1 MTSEICQI
9 WLIYTFEKTFTPRL
23 TVTKRENFCLNQI
36 ASAYGAPGASDHTIS
51 NRDDNLI
58 NKRDNNR
65 TFKNR
70 FWTKSSYEFRTEIR
84 LKIHYHV

>member
-1 MTSEICQI
+1 MTSQICQI
-9 WLIYTFEKTFTPRL
+9 WLIYIFEKSFTPRL
-23 TVTKRENFCLNQI
+23 TVTKRKNFCLNQI

-58 NKRDNNR
+58 NNRDNKRDNNR

-70 FWTKSSYEFRTEIR
+70 F
-84 LKIHYHV
+84 